1 MVFAKMLMAF
11 TARLSLA
18 GLLIANMLVTGAQ
31 ASDRIVI
38 TQYGTVL
45 ATLPWA
51 VALNRGFL
59 NKHALDIDGFIGSN
73 GGGTSI
79 RNMIASHIPF
89 AEVAPAAAIAGV
101 RSGLKLK
108 IIFTATNN
116 TADLNWMVLKDSPIK
131 TLADLKGRKIGFD
144 SPQGATEMEIRLVLQ
159 RNKMDGAAELITTG
173 GSAVGVTALESGAI
187 DAAPY
192 PNANIPPK
200 ERILFKVI
208 QYIPQLTA
216 EVGVTTEDYAKERP
230 DTLRALVAARREAV
244 DYIYSHPAEA
254 AQIYA
259 NVWAVD
265 ESVARPIV
273 NSAIQKN
280 YWSRGNFIQDG
291 LTSMAQGMNLV
302 NPANATVDINTLIDR
317 RFLPA
322 DLRK

>member
-1 MVFAKMLMAF
+1 MDFARMLMAF
-11 TARLSLA
+11 TARLALI
-18 GLLIANMLVTGAQ
+18 GLLIANLTTAGAQ

-51 VALNRGFL
+51 VALSRGFL
-59 NKHALDIDGFIGSN
+59 KEHSLDIDGFIGSN

-79 RNMIASHIPF
+79 RNMIASRIPF
-89 AEVAPAAAIAGV
+89 AEVAPAAAVAGV

-131 TLADLKGRKIGFD
+131 TLADLKGRKVGFD

-173 GSAVGVTALESGAI
+173 GSAVGVTALEAGGI

-192 PNANIPPK
+192 PNANIPAK

-208 QYIPQLTA
+208 QYIPDLTA
-216 EVGVTTEDYAKERP
+216 EVGVTTEDYARDHP

-244 DYIYSHPAEA
+244 DYIYNHPAEA

-259 NVWAVD
+259 SVWGVD
-265 ESVARPIV
+265 ESVGRSIV

-280 YWSRGNFIQDG
+280 YWSRGNFIQNG
-291 LTSMAQGMNLV
+291 LASMTQGMNLV
-302 NPANATVDINTLIDR
+302 NPANSTIDLSTMIDR